1 MTPRVS
7 VLMPAH
13 NRADVIGLAVASVL
27 RQTEPDFELL
37 VVGDGCTDDT
47 IELVSRVGDPRIRIF
62 DLPKAPYFGY
72 ANRNVAL
79 KEARGRHVAFAAHDD
94 LLLPD
99 HLERTLQVLDE
110 PGVEWAYS
118 RPLWVSTDGVIVPS
132 GTNLA
137 NADELEFF
145 MTRGNTIPA
154 SCVVYPRDCLARYG
168 YWPEDVPVAA
178 DWAHWKRIVAGA
190 GSRNIRYVPEP
201 TCLHF
206 SAIWRGS
213 RHASVPEIGTALD
226 VADASGW
233 WPAALRFDVPP
244 GVPEQRV
251 VAARLD
257 RDGMRW
263 VEELR
268 AGVRAVLDRLAWD
281 DLRDVRPQSTRTG
294 RDLSAARERVS
305 SLEEE
310 IAAVRARLAQVEAD
324 AERERATLG
333 AELDRARG
341 AIESARA
348 QAAAS
353 DQRAAALDQTVN
365 EVLASTSW
373 RVTAPIRGL
382 KRVIRGI

>member
-1 MTPRVS
+1 MAPRVS

-13 NRADVIGLAVASVL
+13 NRADVIGCAVRSVL

-37 VVGDGCTDDT
+37 VVGDGCTDAT
-47 IELVSRVGDPRIRIF
+47 IELVARVGDPRIRIF

-79 KEARGRHVAFAAHDD
+79 REARGRHVAFAAHDD

-99 HLERTLQVLDE
+99 HLERMLQVLDE

-154 SCVVYPRDCLARYG
+154 SCVVYPRECLARYG

-178 DWAHWKRIVAGA
+178 DWVHWRRMVAGA
-190 GSRNIRYVPEP
+190 GFRNIRYVPEP

-213 RHASVPEIGTALD
+213 RHASAPEIGTALD

-233 WPAALRFDVPP
+233 WPAALRFEIPS

-251 VAARLD
+251 VAERLD
-257 RDGMRW
+257 RDGMAW
-263 VEELR
+263 VEQLR
-268 AGVRAVLDRLAWD
+268 AGVRVVLDRLAWD
-281 DLRDVRPQSTRTG
+281 DLRVVRPQSRRLERELT
-294 RDLSAARERVS
+294 AARERVT
-305 SLEEE
+305 SLDEE
-310 IAAVRARLAQVEAD
+310 IRAVRARLVQAEAD
-324 AERERATLG
+324 AARERATLG
-333 AELDRARG
+333 AEVERARG
-341 AIESARA
+341 AMQSARA
-348 QAAAS
+348 EAAAS
-353 DQRAAALDQTVN
+353 EQRAAALDRTAN
-365 EVLASTSW
+365 ELLASTCW

-382 KRVIRGI
+382 KRVLRG